1 MIYPQTLLAL
11 LWITCSPLAAAP
23 ENKAVQPVDQKTI
36 SLSHGFLKSFLRIS
50 VSAKQYLS
58 PISVGASV
66 DKVFAIRSRP
76 CSTSLSKV
84 WLKSDQAHRETVI
97 PDKSRIFFGFC
108 GESYAPVHS
117 CPHLL
122 WVEMWITCSRKAE
135 RHAPYSAER
144 NRSYFV
150 QFYMEESNGG
160 RKTSR
165 TGPCRSEPARD
176 GRER

>member
-1 MIYPQTLLAL
+1 M
-11 LWITCSPLAAAP
+11 
-23 ENKAVQPVDQKTI
+23 QK
-36 SLSHGFLKSFLRIS
+36 LQGFQRFSTEAQKLPPK
-50 VSAKQYLS
+50 
-58 PISVGASV
+58 SVGASV
-66 DKVFAIRSRP
+66 DKVFAIRYRP

-135 RHAPYSAER
+135 RRAPYSAER

-150 QFYMEESNGG
+150 QFYIEEGNGG

-176 GRER
+176 GRERYCVKPDAPRRARVLREQARSYSGRWR